1 MIDINGLKEINDT
14 KGHEKGD
21 FLIRGTAQ
29 CIEKTLTK
37 DGYCFR
43 TGGDEFVVLTRM
55 SPEVFQE
62 SLEALKKA
70 AGEWKHED
78 LEGLKLAI
86 GFAFARD
93 YENCTAEELIKEAD
107 FAMYDAKAAY
117 YAQSGKERRK
127 RRTERRGRH
136 EAVL

>member
-1 MIDINGLKEINDT
+1 M
-14 KGHEKGD
+14 
-21 FLIRGTAQ
+21 
-29 CIEKTLTK
+29 
-37 DGYCFR
+37 FR
-43 TGGDEFVVLTRM
+43 WTGGDEFVALTRM

-86 GFAFARD
+86 GFAFACG

-127 RRTERRGRH
+127 RRTERRERH

>member
-55 SPEVFQE
+55 PSEVFQE
-62 SLEALKKA
+62 SLEVLKKA

-136 EAVL
+136 